1 MSSEVKHIILC
12 NNAESPETTAGEGAK
27 VKLHHL
33 CSDSSLAEY
42 NVKIDLP
49 HLIRNV
55 NCHFPDRI
63 KDLLEIAGFVYAADR
78 NIDRGSS
85 SSLEYHSWA
94 RNLHFVIRVR
104 DFDFWQAPSVVEQL
118 SAALCFMS
126 GDKKYEFTFQSGGQD
141 SGQTNLFD
149 ADGFVLEKKENTT
162 IALFSGGMD
171 SLAGALEVL
180 EETSQ
185 NLILVSHR
193 SNNPG
198 VSSYQDRV
206 FKLLNKDYPSR
217 IQYFPFYCNLAGG
230 DRAVEETQRARVFLY
245 TGIAFSLMSLASNQE
260 INVFENGMTSLNFSK
275 RQDLMNA
282 RSSRTTH
289 PKTLGLLKNFYSKVA
304 GNDIQIRHPFL
315 YQTKTDIFNKIK
327 KYGKETYIDNT
338 VSCTKTFIKF
348 KNNSQATHCGGC
360 SQCVDRR
367 FAAFASELEEYDAPY
382 NIDLSKDSI
391 EDEESR
397 THVRDYLRLFTA
409 FSTTTQ
415 FDFGYEFLGELDEI
429 IPFIEGGNNTGKIQN
444 VFELVKHHAEQIKKG
459 LARIRDLDDTL
470 KPKVKNSLFD
480 FIDNREHLRE
490 PVEILVDKICRM
502 LSRAIPI
509 ACERQKP
516 DSENALNDLINALLG
531 EEREGYER
539 EFPVIRFS
547 IARTIPDHSF
557 NQHDLLIEAKYLRGK
572 LSKAEFTNQIAADLT
587 KYPADKFRLF
597 VIYDPEGKIAD
608 TEGFKRGF
616 EKSPNCRVHIVK

>member
-1 MSSEVKHIILC
+1 LSSEVKHIILC
-12 NNAESPETTAGEGAK
+12 NNAESPETTAGEGTK

-104 DFDFWQAPSVVEQL
+104 DFDFWQAPSVNEQL

-126 GDKKYEFTFQSGGQD
+126 GDKKYEFTFQSGGKD
-141 SGQTNLFD
+141 SGQTSLFD
-149 ADGFVLEKKENTT
+149 AEGIVLEKKENTS

-171 SLAGALEVL
+171 SLAGALELL
-180 EETSQ
+180 EESNQ

-193 SNNPG
+193 SNNPS
-198 VSSYQDRV
+198 VSRYQETV
-206 FKLLNKDYPSR
+206 FELLNKDYPNR
-217 IQYFPFYCNLAGG
+217 IQYFPFYCNLAG
-230 DRAVEETQRARVFLY
+230 DRAVEETQRTRVFLY
-245 TGIAFSLMSLASNQE
+245 TSIAFSLMSLASNQE
-260 INVFENGMTSLNFSK
+260 IYVFENGITSLNFSK

-282 RSSRTTH
+282 RASRTTH
-289 PKTLGLLKNFYSKVA
+289 PKSLGLLQKFFTVVS
-304 GNDIQIRHPFL
+304 GSDTEIRHPFL
-315 YQTKTDIFNKIK
+315 YQTKTDIFEKVK
-327 KYGKETYIDNT
+327 KYGKQLYIDNT
-338 VSCTKTFIKF
+338 VSCTKTFQKF

-360 SQCVDRR
+360 SQCVDRQ
-367 FAAFASELEEYDAPY
+367 FAAFASELEDFDAAY
-382 NIDLSKDSI
+382 NINLSRDAI
-391 EDEESR
+391 TDEESR
-397 THVRDYLRLFTA
+397 THVRDYLRLYA
-409 FSTTTQ
+409 ALSVTTELN
-415 FDFGYEFLGELDEI
+415 FPYEFLNELDEV
-429 IPFIEGGNNTGKIQN
+429 IPFVEGRNNMTKILAIYQ
-444 VFELVKHHAEQIKKG
+444 LVNKHARQVRKG
-459 LARIRDLDDTL
+459 LLRIRDGEDTL
-470 KPKVKNSLFD
+470 KPKIQNSLFD

-490 PVEILVDKICRM
+490 PVEILVDKICEM
-502 LSRAIPI
+502 LSNTIPI

-531 EEREGYER
+531 KEREGYER

-616 EKSPNCRVHIVK
+616 EKSPNCQVHIVK